1 MKKRI
6 IVAEDDQDLL
16 LMLVNLLNSKGYE
29 VLGLPNGLSIIEE
42 HCEWPD
48 LFVLDKDMDFIDG
61 VAITKFLRMHKKAK
75 EIPIVMLS
83 GSMSRKS
90 ATAAGVNF
98 YMEKPIN
105 VTEFVST
112 VDKYI
117 NLPSQVP
124 SHNLATQP
132 L

>member
-16 LMLVNLLNSKGYE
+16 LMLVNLLNNKGYE
-29 VLGLPNGLSIIEE
+29 VLGLPNGLSIVEE

-48 LFVLDKDMDFIDG
+48 LFILDKEMDFIDG
-61 VAITKFLRMHKKAK
+61 VAITKFLKMHKKAK
-75 EIPIVMLS
+75 KIPIVMLS

-90 ATAAGVNF
+90 ATAAGVDF

-112 VDKYI
+112 VDKYM
-117 NLPSQVP
+117 NPPAPVTSPV
-124 SHNLATQP
+124 
-132 L
+132 

>member
-16 LMLVNLLNSKGYE
+16 LMLVTLLNSKGYE
-29 VLGLPNGLSIIEE
+29 VLGLPNGLSIVEE

-48 LFVLDKDMDFIDG
+48 LFILDKEMDFIDG
-61 VAITKFLRMHKKAK
+61 VAITKFLRMHKEAK

-98 YMEKPIN
+98 YMEKPID

-117 NLPSQVP
+117 NSPSPVA
-124 SHNLATQP
+124 HV
-132 L
+132 

>member
-48 LFVLDKDMDFIDG
+48 LFILDKEMDFIDG
-61 VAITKFLRMHKKAK
+61 VAITKFLRMNSETKQ
-75 EIPIVMLS
+75 IPILMLS
-83 GSMSRKS
+83 GSMSRTS
-90 ATAAGVNF
+90 ATDAGVDF
-98 YMEKPIN
+98 YMEKPFN
-105 VTEFVST
+105 VNEFVST
-112 VDKYI
+112 VDKYM
-117 NLPSQVP
+117 NSSSQAMY
-124 SHNLATQP
+124 NF
-132 L
+132 

>member
-6 IVAEDDQDLL
+6 IIAEDDQDLL
-16 LMLVNLLNSKGYE
+16 LMLVTLLNTKGYE

-48 LFVLDKDMDFIDG
+48 LFILDKEMDFIDG
-61 VAITKFLRMHKKAK
+61 VAITKFLRMHKKTK

-83 GSMSRKS
+83 GSMSRTS
-90 ATAAGVNF
+90 ATAAGVDF

-112 VDKYI
+112 VDKYL
-117 NLPSQVP
+117 NSPSPVTSLQ
-124 SHNLATQP
+124 
-132 L
+132 